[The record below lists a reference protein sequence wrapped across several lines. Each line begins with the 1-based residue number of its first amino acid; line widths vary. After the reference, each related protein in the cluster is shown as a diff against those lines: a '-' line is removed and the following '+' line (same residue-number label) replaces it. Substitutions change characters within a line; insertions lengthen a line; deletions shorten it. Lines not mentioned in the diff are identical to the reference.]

1 MTIEAYV
8 NFNGDCREAV
18 DFYAD
23 VFGTEKPQIMTFG
36 EMPAN
41 PEFPISEEVKDL
53 VMHTNLTITG
63 SRIMFSDVPPG
74 MPFVQ
79 GNNISLTVIS
89 GNKEYLTNAFEKLRE
104 GGKVEMEL
112 QETFWS
118 KCYGYLIDKFGIG
131 WQLSYDEGKTEV

>member
-8 NFNGDCREAV
+8 NFNGDCRESV

-23 VFGTEKPQIMTFG
+23 VFGIEKPQIMTFG